1 MGDLL
6 YAQVDEI
13 QNATNNI
20 AEATTILES
29 LGYIVQSQSPPCVIK
44 TDSML
49 MKQILNKVLELPW
62 NILIQIE
69 EIKRLM
75 TMCTIAVTHVL
86 REVNMLA
93 EHLANLMLEHQV
105 DIQVNSFMEIDT
117 EGRKKYLK

>member
-1 MGDLL
+1 MQ
-6 YAQVDEI
+6 A
-13 QNATNNI
+13 
-20 AEATTILES
+20 
-29 LGYIVQSQSPPCVIK
+29 QSPPCVIE